1 MQLKDRIVDFFVTYG
16 LQILGALIILTVG
29 FFVAREAAR
38 LADRL
43 FKKLE
48 VDAPIRSLLVRLI
61 RLVVMA
67 FVLVLVL
74 DKFGVPMAPMVA
86 GIGVVGVGVG
96 LALQGVLSNAAAG
109 LVLIFTRPFRVNEY
123 IEIIGEE
130 GQVKAI
136 TLFTTILTHPDKS
149 KIVIPNRKIVG
160 EVLHDYGAIR
170 QLDLVVGVS
179 YDTDLKRMR
188 LLLNDTLSQDAMVLK
203 DPAPVIGIRSLDDSD
218 IMVAVKPWVKV
229 SDFVP
234 ASAQV
239 YEEIIEA
246 FRAHDIDMPF
256 PQQEVRL
263 LAEAVG
269 SSRLQPR
276 GNEHG
281 LPRQGI

>member
-1 MQLKDRIVDFFVTYG
+1 MRWKDKIVDFFVAYG
-16 LQILGALIILTVG
+16 MQIVGALIILAVG
-29 FFVAREAAR
+29 YYVAQQVAR

-61 RLVVMA
+61 RLIVLA

-109 LVLIFTRPFRVNEY
+109 LVLIFSRPFRVGEY
-123 IEIIGEE
+123 IEIIEEE

-136 TLFTTILTHPDKS
+136 TLFTTILTHPDRS

-160 EVLHDYGAIR
+160 EVLHDFGSIR
-170 QLDLVVGVS
+170 QLDLCVGVS
-179 YDTDLKRMR
+179 YDSDLKKVRR
-188 LLLNDTLSQDAMVLK
+188 VIAETLANERMVLK
-203 DPAPVIGIRSLDDSD
+203 DPPAVIGVRSLEDSD
-218 IMVAVKPWVKV
+218 IMVSVKPWVAV

-239 YEEIIEA
+239 YEEIVDA
-246 FRAHDIDMPF
+246 FRVNAIDMPY
-256 PQQEVRL
+256 PQQEIRL
-263 LAEAVG
+263 LRDGNG
-269 SSRLQPR
+269 SGRFSDSWRKTPVAR
-276 GNEHG
+276 TDV
-281 LPRQGI
+281 